1 MALYDQLPVY
11 KASYDLLL
19 ELYQVSK
26 NMERDYKF
34 TLGENIKNES
44 TALILLIYK
53 ANASFD
59 KVELLTQA
67 KEKVEVIRLLLRIYK
82 DLKQL
87 SAPQFVKVSD
97 QLESISKQINAW
109 HASQNKLK
117 NEQHLQG
124 QSFNQPIV

>member
-19 ELYQVSK
+19 ELYLVSK

-59 KVELLTQA
+59 KVALLTQA

-97 QLESISKQINAW
+97 QLESVSKQINAW

-124 QSFNQPIV
+124 QSFKQPIV

>member
-11 KASYDLLL
+11 KACYDLLL

-34 TLGENIKNES
+34 TLGENIKNET
-44 TALILLIYK
+44 TALIIQIYK
-53 ANASFD
+53 ANTQAD
-59 KVELLTQA
+59 KTAYLQVA

-82 DLKQL
+82 DLKQI
-87 SAPQFVKVSD
+87 SVPQYVTVSE

-109 HASQNKLK
+109 YASQLK
-117 NEQHLQG
+117 QIIL
-124 QSFNQPIV
+124 